1 MWSKSAASRCPSRPQ
16 SSPRDESPGWYRLVL
31 LLGAASD
38 GCDQVFKLG
47 NRLSFAASIRTLR
60 SGALADTS
68 VQQSH
73 KDEWR
78 DHVLSEI
85 VTFLSENKQ
94 QIHAR
99 YLEQRQGQLPRDL
112 IEQEGLM
119 DFELALTFLEDKPKG
134 FGLGLGFFKANLI
147 R

>member
-1 MWSKSAASRCPSRPQ
+1 M
-16 SSPRDESPGWYRLVL
+16 
-31 LLGAASD
+31 
-38 GCDQVFKLG
+38 
-47 NRLSFAASIRTLR
+47 
-60 SGALADTS
+60 
-68 VQQSH
+68 QQSH

-94 QIHAR
+94 QIHDR
-99 YLEQRQGQLPRDL
+99 YLEQRQGQLSRDL

>member
-1 MWSKSAASRCPSRPQ
+1 M
-16 SSPRDESPGWYRLVL
+16 
-31 LLGAASD
+31 
-38 GCDQVFKLG
+38 
-47 NRLSFAASIRTLR
+47 
-60 SGALADTS
+60 
-68 VQQSH
+68 
-73 KDEWR
+73 
-78 DHVLSEI
+78 LSEI

-94 QIHAR
+94 QIHDR
-99 YLEQRQGQLPRDL
+99 YLEQRQGQLSRDL

>member
-1 MWSKSAASRCPSRPQ
+1 MQP
-16 SSPRDESPGWYRLVL
+16 L
-31 LLGAASD
+31 
-38 GCDQVFKLG
+38 
-47 NRLSFAASIRTLR
+47 
-60 SGALADTS
+60 ALALNRTIEILAD
-68 VQQSH
+68 VPIQQNH

-78 DHVLSEI
+78 DHVLGEI
-85 VTFLSENKQ
+85 VTFLSENKE

-99 YLEQRQGQLPRDL
+99 YLEQRDGQLPRER

-119 DFELALTFLEDKPKG
+119 DFELAITFLQDKPRG

>member
-1 MWSKSAASRCPSRPQ
+1 MT
-16 SSPRDESPGWYRLVL
+16 PRLRL
-31 LLGAASD
+31 
-38 GCDQVFKLG
+38 
-47 NRLSFAASIRTLR
+47 
-60 SGALADTS
+60 LADIP
-68 VQQSH
+68 VPQSH

-99 YLEQRQGQLPRDL
+99 YLEQAQGQLSRDL
-112 IEQEGLM
+112 VEQAGLM
-119 DFELALTFLEDKPKG
+119 DFELAITFLEDKPKG

>member
-1 MWSKSAASRCPSRPQ
+1 M
-16 SSPRDESPGWYRLVL
+16 
-31 LLGAASD
+31 
-38 GCDQVFKLG
+38 
-47 NRLSFAASIRTLR
+47 
-60 SGALADTS
+60 
-68 VQQSH
+68 
-73 KDEWR
+73 
-78 DHVLSEI
+78 LSEI

-99 YLEQRQGQLPRDL
+99 YLEQRQGQLSCDV

-119 DFELALTFLEDKPKG
+119 DFELALTYLEDKPKG

>member
-1 MWSKSAASRCPSRPQ
+1 MKPTHCEKLDFIVVFCGKRTWL
-16 SSPRDESPGWYRLVL
+16 SSLKKG
-31 LLGAASD
+31 
-38 GCDQVFKLG
+38 KI
-47 NRLSFAASIRTLR
+47 LSSSCFWCSQISTSLFANCM
-60 SGALADTS
+60 D
-68 VQQSH
+68 
-73 KDEWR
+73 DWR
-78 DHVLSEI
+78 DHALSKP

>member
-1 MWSKSAASRCPSRPQ
+1 MQPLASSLLQ
-16 SSPRDESPGWYRLVL
+16 RL
-31 LLGAASD
+31 
-38 GCDQVFKLG
+38 
-47 NRLSFAASIRTLR
+47 
-60 SGALADTS
+60 GALADIA
-68 VQQSH
+68 VPQSH

-99 YLEQRQGQLPRDL
+99 YLEQREGQMPQEL
-112 IEQEGLM
+112 IEAEGLM
-119 DFELALTFLEDKPKG
+119 DFEVAITFLKDKPKG

>member
-1 MWSKSAASRCPSRPQ
+1 MP
-16 SSPRDESPGWYRLVL
+16 
-31 LLGAASD
+31 
-38 GCDQVFKLG
+38 
-47 NRLSFAASIRTLR
+47 
-60 SGALADTS
+60 
-68 VQQSH
+68 QSH

-94 QIHAR
+94 QIHDR

-119 DFELALTFLEDKPKG
+119 DFELAITFLEDKPKG

>member
-1 MWSKSAASRCPSRPQ
+1 M
-16 SSPRDESPGWYRLVL
+16 
-31 LLGAASD
+31 
-38 GCDQVFKLG
+38 
-47 NRLSFAASIRTLR
+47 T
-60 SGALADTS
+60 
-68 VQQSH
+68 QSH

-94 QIHAR
+94 QIHTR
-99 YLEQRQGQLPRDL
+99 YLEQRQGRLPRDL

-119 DFELALTFLEDKPKG
+119 DFELAITFLEDKPKG

>member
-1 MWSKSAASRCPSRPQ
+1 M
-16 SSPRDESPGWYRLVL
+16 
-31 LLGAASD
+31 
-38 GCDQVFKLG
+38 
-47 NRLSFAASIRTLR
+47 
-60 SGALADTS
+60 
-68 VQQSH
+68 QQSR

-85 VTFLSENKQ
+85 VTFLSENKH

-99 YLEQRQGQLPRDL
+99 YLEQRQGQLSRDL

-119 DFELALTFLEDKPKG
+119 DFELAITFLEDKPKG

>member
-1 MWSKSAASRCPSRPQ
+1 M
-16 SSPRDESPGWYRLVL
+16 
-31 LLGAASD
+31 
-38 GCDQVFKLG
+38 
-47 NRLSFAASIRTLR
+47 R

-68 VQQSH
+68 VPQTH

>member
-1 MWSKSAASRCPSRPQ
+1 MT
-16 SSPRDESPGWYRLVL
+16 PR
-31 LLGAASD
+31 
-38 GCDQVFKLG
+38 
-47 NRLSFAASIRTLR
+47 LR
-60 SGALADTS
+60 SLADIP
-68 VQQSH
+68 VPQSH

-99 YLEQRQGQLPRDL
+99 YLEQAQGQLSRDL
-112 IEQEGLM
+112 VEQAGLM
-119 DFELALTFLEDKPKG
+119 DFELAITFLEDKPKG